1 MSRKEITM
9 FCPNCRS
16 EFRDGFTYCK
26 KCNKELVDKLDPMPE
41 DKPIEYEYAE
51 MVTIAET
58 SELFEVALARGA
70 LESAHIRF
78 NITNEFTQ
86 NLIATSGLSGLANPI
101 TVSKIM
107 VEKVKEEEARLIL
120 ESIMANEPLKRENS
134 DD

>member
-1 MSRKEITM
+1 M

-16 EFRDGFTYCK
+16 EFRAGFTHCK
-26 KCNKELVDKLDPMPE
+26 KCNKDLVDKLDPLPE
-41 DKPIEYEYAE
+41 DSPVEYEYTE

-58 SELFEVALARGA
+58 SELFDIALARGA

-86 NLIATSGLSGLANPI
+86 NLIAASSISGMGNPI
-101 TVSKIM
+101 TASQIM
-107 VEKVKEEEARLIL
+107 VEKGKEEEARLIL
-120 ESIMANEPLKRENS
+120 EGIMADVPLKKENS

>member
-1 MSRKEITM
+1 M

-26 KCNKELVDKLDPMPE
+26 KCNKDLIDKLDPLPE
-41 DKPIEYEYAE
+41 DKPVEYVYAE

-58 SELFEVALARGA
+58 SELFDIALAKGA

-86 NLIATSGLSGLANPI
+86 NLVAASGMSGIGNPI
-101 TVSKIM
+101 TTSKIM
-107 VEKVKEEEARLIL
+107 VEKGKEEEARLIL
-120 ESIMANEPLKRENS
+120 EGIMAEVPLKNEDN

>member
-1 MSRKEITM
+1 M

-16 EFRDGFTYCK
+16 EFRAGFTHCK
-26 KCNKELVDKLDPMPE
+26 KCDKELIDKLDPLPE

-86 NLIATSGLSGLANPI
+86 NLIATSGLSGLPNPI
-101 TVSKIM
+101 TASKIM
-107 VEKVKEEEARLIL
+107 VEKGKEEEARLIL
-120 ESIMANEPLKRENS
+120 ESIMAIEPFKKENC